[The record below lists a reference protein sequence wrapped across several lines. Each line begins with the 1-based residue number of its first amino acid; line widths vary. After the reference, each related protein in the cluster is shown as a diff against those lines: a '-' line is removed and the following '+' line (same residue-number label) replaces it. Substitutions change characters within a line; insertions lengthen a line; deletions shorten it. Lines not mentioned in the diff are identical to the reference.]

1 MPTITVL
8 TDCPFCGQEHEEI
21 IDVQQEVIDSVRD
34 GGVDSEYSIASPR
47 DVYLCGHPIGDGED
61 TCSREVDGPNEYCFQ
76 HE

>member
-1 MPTITVL
+1 MPTISVI

-21 IDVQQEVIDSVRD
+21 IQVEQDVIDAILD
-34 GGVDSEYSIASPR
+34 GGPEAEHSISYR
-47 DVYLCGHPIGDGED
+47 DTYLCGHPIGDGDD